1 MNGEQ
6 EAGMASPLPQ
16 ELVDFNGWAIQDGR
30 VVMEVFG
37 AGDDSVQSQ
46 YSDQIVESSEEDAD
60 LGQRVESGDPRGVP
74 SLGNGQFGPQTSA
87 RRYSAIH
94 ERKLAGDHADPI
106 VDRSASI
113 DRKSTRLNSSH

>member
-1 MNGEQ
+1 MGSRKRTRPRLIGERQGQFDGGIEGQDMNGDQ

-16 ELVDFNGWAIQDGR
+16 ELVDCNGCAIQDGR

-37 AGDDSVQSQ
+37 AGDDSVQSP

-74 SLGNGQFGPQTSA
+74 SLGKIGRATCRA
-87 RRYSAIH
+87 RGGKY
-94 ERKLAGDHADPI
+94 
-106 VDRSASI
+106 V
-113 DRKSTRLNSSH
+113 